1 MSQKSSIK
9 IIKRSERERAAH
21 PAAPR
26 KGKEEG
32 ARERARDVNSTVT
45 GWVRDFQHRR
55 RHGLVREDGGPLGV

>member
-32 ARERARDVNSTVT
+32 TRERVRDVTSTVT

-55 RHGLVREDGGPLGV
+55 RQGPVREDVEPLGV